1 MVTDAAP
8 SAVVGPRNTGSA
20 CGHPWGRP
28 PNGERAGLLPTPS
41 RLALGASQCGCW
53 SKSGSSSV
61 TPRQKQEAATGGCGH
76 GGWTLPQATHAHGS
90 VPTASELQVEGGA
103 QDR

>member
-1 MVTDAAP
+1 MQRPQRWSAP
-8 SAVVGPRNTGSA
+8 GTQALHVGIPGGGPQTGNGQVCSPPHQ
-20 CGHPWGRP
+20 GLPW
-28 PNGERAGLLPTPS
+28 
-41 RLALGASQCGCW
+41 GASQCGCW

-103 QDR
+103 RDR